1 MAALPTSTFSA
12 RYLERAISTLTWRG
26 TTTTFVYLC
35 YTNLVGDGHHQK
47 YECDTNFFVCLLVHN
62 LCRSPEQRSRLHE
75 IRRRVDGDLLR
86 GAERRAGV
94 HARLSRRLAPNQEEG
109 NNGANPIR
117 NRQSI
122 RTTVSYCGAICKAGV
137 SPLNATVASC
147 SRTSNSR

>member
-1 MAALPTSTFSA
+1 MRCAGLLRTTLRFKNWFLPCVTNPLVNTRPGRRIAQAAL
-12 RYLERAISTLTWRG
+12 
-26 TTTTFVYLC
+26 
-35 YTNLVGDGHHQK
+35 
-47 YECDTNFFVCLLVHN
+47 N
-62 LCRSPEQRSRLHE
+62 LCRSLEQRSRLHE

-94 HARLSRRLAPNQEEG
+94 HARLSRRLAPSQEEG

-117 NRQSI
+117 NRQSVM
-122 RTTVSYCGAICKAGV
+122 TTVRYFGAICKAGV